1 MNVRDAYFSEIY
13 KLVKNGEDIV
23 IVSADLGAPS
33 LDDFRKDFPH
43 RFINIGIAEQ
53 NLLSVASGIALT
65 GKHVIAWGLNP
76 FPVTRAFDQMR
87 VFMQDMNIPLTVVAL
102 NAGSCSA
109 ECGYTHM
116 PIEDI
121 AMVRTLSNI
130 RIVNPSDEIISKSF
144 AQDIVRTF
152 KPTFIRFD
160 KYIHDKY
167 YDSNQIEIEKGFVVK
182 STGSDVAIITNGIFV
197 NKIRKIEDELKLK
210 DIRYKLIDCFC
221 LPVDEKALIDEIQ
234 KCKLIITIEDNIKI
248 GGLGS
253 MILEI
258 LSDNQLNKPVK
269 RLSLEKN
276 DRIKDKI
283 INREYWYK
291 EIGLTEQQLLEKIN
305 SYWQNYKGV
314 V

>member
-144 AQDIVRTF
+144 AQDIVKTF

-167 YDSNQIEIEKGFVVK
+167 YDSNQIKLEKGFVVK

-197 NKIRKIEDELKLK
+197 NKIHKIEDELKSK

-221 LPVDEKALIDEIQ
+221 LPVDEKALIDEIR
-234 KCKLIITIEDNIKI
+234 KCKLIITIEDNVKI

-269 RLSLEKN
+269 RLGLEKN
-276 DRIKDKI
+276 GRIENKI
-283 INREYWYK
+283 VNREYWYK